1 MRVDGVRP
9 DAEVPTCFPCGEA
22 IVAGENRIEC
32 ANGPLAHGNCF
43 LRCVIGSVA
52 HLLRK
57 CRCYVPGSI
66 LVDPEGMSRRQA
78 ADAAVLVWRSQQ
90 GTRSTGVCGLDTKL
104 DTRKRGDVGTR
115 VDSKV

>member
-9 DAEVPTCFPCGEA
+9 DAEVQTCFHCGEA
-22 IVAGENRIEC
+22 ILPSENRIEC

-57 CRCYVPGSI
+57 CRCFVPGSI
-66 LVDPEGMSRRQA
+66 LVDPEGMTRRQA
-78 ADAAVLVWRSQQ
+78 AEAAVIVWRAQQ
-90 GTRSTGVCGLDTKL
+90 GAQVTVCGFDTNL
-104 DTRKRGDVGTR
+104 IHGKRGSPKR
-115 VDSKV
+115 V